1 MFLLL
6 PVLFLLLSGCK
17 RSNMAQPAQTDS
29 LNLTGET
36 GRNLTIEVTGLRTTE
51 SEKGLHSIC
60 AIGLAGDERPT
71 SKTIQSKLVCDSK
84 TGNPAGLSVR
94 LKNLPYPAYI
104 TVFHDKN
111 HNRTLDFAVLNLLVI
126 KESNPAEG
134 IGVLDLENQT
144 IQFSRPIWVEV
155 GEQKSNAALR
165 YKDMPLWK
173 FVKDQSWQAFFNWYM
188 ETAHKVNH
196 PNKEKNPFPE
206 YTDDLEVGQSHER
219 QPSTTSPGYP
229 LDPRGGFSHSALCT
243 QNGGHDM

>member
-1 MFLLL
+1 MLLLL
-6 PVLFLLLSGCK
+6 PMLFLMSSGCK
-17 RSNMAQPAQTDS
+17 QGSRAHVAQTDA

-36 GRNLTIEVTGLRTTE
+36 GRNLTIEVTGLRTAE

-60 AIGLAGDERPT
+60 AIGLAGDEGLSSQT
-71 SKTIQSKLVCDSK
+71 VQSRLVCEKK
-84 TGNPAGLSVR
+84 TGNPEGLSVR

-126 KESNPAEG
+126 RESNPAEG
-134 IGVLDLENQT
+134 IGVLDVGNQS
-144 IQFSRPIWVEV
+144 IQFSRPIWVDV
-155 GEQKSNAALR
+155 GEQKSGAVLR

-206 YTDDLEVGQSHER
+206 FNEE
-219 QPSTTSPGYP
+219 P
-229 LDPRGGFSHSALCT
+229 LK
-243 QNGGHDM
+243 

>member
-1 MFLLL
+1 MLLLL
-6 PVLFLLLSGCK
+6 PLLFLTLTGCK
-17 RSNMAQPAQTDS
+17 RSNIAQLAQTDS

-36 GRNLTIEVTGLRTTE
+36 GRNLTIEVTELRTSE

-60 AIGLAGDERPT
+60 AIGLAGDERLT

-155 GEQKSNAALR
+155 GEQKS
-165 YKDMPLWK
+165 
-173 FVKDQSWQAFFNWYM
+173 
-188 ETAHKVNH
+188 
-196 PNKEKNPFPE
+196 
-206 YTDDLEVGQSHER
+206 
-219 QPSTTSPGYP
+219 
-229 LDPRGGFSHSALCT
+229 
-243 QNGGHDM
+243 